1 MRSKWIIKGLEE
13 YRVGENNK
21 VYRLPF
27 FSKGKYYEVREVKMQ
42 YPNRFRLN
50 KEWWNT
56 KQLRSKLVKD
66 KNPIILLPEISD
78 CPF

>member
-1 MRSKWIIKGLEE
+1 MKSKWLIDGFDN
-13 YRVGENNK
+13 YRVGEDNK

-27 FSKGKYYEVREVKMQ
+27 FNSNKYYEVREIKIQ
-42 YPNRFRLN
+42 YPKRYRLN
-50 KEWWNT
+50 NTWWST
-56 KQLRSKLVKD
+56 KQLRNKLRID